1 MQKVFYAALALCLC
15 AASAFAQTT
24 AGRLVGTVSSPD
36 GVIAG
41 ATVVVKDN
49 QTQREQTV
57 SAKEDGTFTFPQLE
71 VGTYTVTVTAPGFKT
86 FVATELKIDVGRE
99 YSLNPTLEVGG
110 VSETVTVTAGAD
122 IINATSPTLS
132 NTVSPQQ
139 IKELPL
145 VARNPLSLINLQAGA
160 TGTQGFQLTSI
171 NGMRTTTT
179 NITRD
184 GINIQDAYIR
194 TNATDFAPGR
204 PSVDD
209 TGEFTI
215 STGLA
220 DADAGYGG
228 AQVRLVT
235 PRGQSQLHGALFA
248 YNRNSH
254 FAANSFFNNAA
265 GSYGPNDTTV
275 LQGRAKAGDPKSPR
289 AFRNRNQFGG
299 TISGPAWLPRFGEGG
314 PSLWRDKAF
323 FFFNYEG
330 LRDPVTSLAQRN
342 ILTPSAR
349 AGTFTFNTT
358 CTAATCPAGVTPGQ
372 QRTVNILQFAQSVG
386 LAGIPSTIDPVVQA
400 RFLAGMPEQG
410 NRSDLGDQLNTTG
423 FQVNRRADATR
434 NQYTFRFDVD
444 ANESNQFNVVWS
456 WNKEVNL
463 RPDADNN
470 PITTGYTVQPFSDQS
485 SENRTLALAYRK
497 VFTANLINEV
507 RGGFFK
513 SDVPFNRIAEIPAF
527 FFTPPNASG
536 AGTATVPFVDPPE
549 TQFLIQG
556 RNTAGYNF
564 QDNADLIMGSHA
576 FKFGGVF
583 QWFRVDNFNGAL
595 TVPTFQLG
603 TGGTAP
609 ILTAAN
615 FNSLGGISTTQ
626 LGTANALLGL
636 LGGIVTGG
644 TQSFNVTS
652 VTSGFV
658 PGAITFQPWRYAN
671 HSLYFQDRWRL
682 RPELSLTLGLRY
694 ELYPSLRID
703 NGVGLE
709 PLIPEG
715 TGPLQTV
722 LNPQGKYAVLGTN
735 AGSPGQYHKTDYNNF
750 APNIGFAWSPNFKN
764 DFLGA
769 LTGGEGRTTIRAGY
783 GIIYANDSLVTT
795 LNNATIANVG
805 LGRTANPVLNDS
817 GQPQLNL
824 RLQNGV
830 PTINPPTFTDP
841 STRTFV
847 FNNSASVGSNF
858 GTAFAINPNLKTPMV
873 HQYSVGVQ
881 RELGFQ
887 TALEVRY
894 VGTQSSN
901 LWRGTDYNQYD
912 IFSNGF
918 FADFERARANLALPG
933 ATTAFCNPA
942 TVAGC
947 QPLTIFQNGGTPTA
961 GRLVVGTGGLAAAT
975 FNTHLNNGAPADA
988 AHAFI
993 MGGFNNHPTVADPTR
1008 APFINLLPNPGT
1020 GVAFVFE
1027 NGASYR
1033 YDALQVELRRRFSQG
1048 LYFQANY
1055 TFSKNLT
1062 DAIGTSQQLQD
1073 TFLDLNRPELEKA
1086 RADWDVTHVLNVN
1099 SIYELPF
1106 GRGKTF
1112 FSGAGGVLDRIIG
1125 GFQLNTIV
1133 SLSSGPPLTFV
1144 DTRGTFNRTTRSARQ
1159 GITTNLTA
1167 DQIRN
1172 LVGVYRTPCGIF
1184 WIDPSVLNINEEALN
1199 AGQCGAGQ
1207 LGTGRASEG
1216 FGTTPFEGQVFFNN
1230 QPGSVGNLGRT
1241 VVSGPW
1247 YFNVDASLVK
1257 NIRITEGSRVQL
1269 RMEAFNA
1276 FNRAHFFP
1284 AAQLLS
1290 ITSTNFG
1297 RLTQTGGNSGGPGG
1311 ARVVQFAARFEF

>member
-1 MQKVFYAALALCLC
+1 MQKVFYAVLALCLF

-41 ATVVVKDN
+41 ATIVVKYN

-57 SAKEDGTFTFPQLE
+57 SSKEDGTFTFPQLE

-86 FVATELKIDVGRE
+86 FVANELKIDVGRE

-110 VSETVTVTAGAD
+110 VNETVTVTAGAD
-122 IINATSPTLS
+122 IINATSASLS
-132 NTVSPQQ
+132 NTVSQQ
-139 IKELPL
+139 QVKELPL
-145 VARNPLSLINLQAGA
+145 VDRNPLDLINLQAGT
-160 TGTQGFQLTSI
+160 TGSQGFQVTTI
-171 NGMRTTTT
+171 NGMRTTMT

-184 GINIQDAYIR
+184 GINVQDAFIR
-194 TNATDFAPGR
+194 TNATDFSPGR

-235 PRGQSQLHGALFA
+235 PRGQSSFHGAAFA

-265 GSYGPNDTTV
+265 GRFVATDPEV
-275 LQGRAKAGDPKSPR
+275 VQGRAQAGAPKSPR

-299 TISGPAWLPRFGEGG
+299 TISGPSWLPRFGEGG
-314 PSLWRDKAF
+314 PSLWKDKAF

-330 LRDPVTSLAQRN
+330 VRDPVSTAAQRT

-372 QRTVNILQFAQSVG
+372 QRSVNILQFAQSVG

-400 RFLAGMPEQG
+400 RILAGMPEQG
-410 NRSDLGDQLNTTG
+410 NRTDLGDQLNTTG
-423 FQVNRRADATR
+423 FQIDRQSNQTR

-444 ANESNQFNVVWS
+444 ADESNQFNFVWS

-463 RPDADNN
+463 RPDADSL
-470 PITTGYTVQPFSDQS
+470 PITAGYTVTPFSDQS
-485 SENRTLALAYRK
+485 SVNRTLALAYRK
-497 VFTANLINEV
+497 VFTPNFINEV
-507 RGGFFK
+507 RGGFLK
-513 SDVPFNRIAEIPAF
+513 SDVPFTRLAEIPAF
-527 FFTPPNASG
+527 FISPGVAPA
-536 AGTATVPFVDPPE
+536 FVDPPE
-549 TQFLIQG
+549 TQFLNQG
-556 RNTAGYNF
+556 RQTASYNL
-564 QDNADLIMGSHA
+564 QDNADLIVGSHA

-583 QWFRVDNFNGAL
+583 QWFQVDSYNDTL
-595 TVPTFQLG
+595 TVPTFTLG

-609 ILTAAN
+609 VLNAN
-615 FNSLGGISTTQ
+615 NFTSLGGISTAQ
-626 LGTANALLGL
+626 LTTANNLLGL
-636 LGGIVTGG
+636 LGGIVTAG

-652 VTSGFV
+652 PTSGFV
-658 PGAITFQPWRYAN
+658 PGATTFSPWRYNN
-671 HSLYFQDRWRL
+671 HSLYFQDRWRV

-694 ELYPSLRID
+694 ELFPALRIA
-703 NGVGLE
+703 NNVGIE

-715 TGPLQTV
+715 TDPLQTI
-722 LNPQGKYAVLGTN
+722 LNPQGKYVTLGTN
-735 AGSPGQYHKTDYNNF
+735 AGRPGQYHKTDYNNF
-750 APNIGFAWSPNFKN
+750 APTIGFAWSPNFKN

-769 LTGGEGRTTIRAGY
+769 LTGGEGRTTIRGGY
-783 GIIYANDSLVTT
+783 GINYVNDSLVTT
-795 LNNATIANVG
+795 LNAATILNVG
-805 LGRTANPVLNDS
+805 LGRSASTALNPS
-817 GQPQLNL
+817 GQSQLNL

-830 PTINPPTFTDP
+830 PAIGAPTFVDP
-841 STRTFV
+841 NTRTFIS
-847 FNNSASVGSNF
+847 NNAPGIGNNF
-858 GTAFAINPNLKTPMV
+858 GAAFAIDPELKTPFV
-873 HQYSVGVQ
+873 HQYSVGIQ

-901 LWRGTDYNQYD
+901 LWRGTDYNQID

-918 FADFERARANLALPG
+918 FADFQRARSNFLLTG
-933 ATTAFCNPA
+933 NAFCA
-942 TVAGC
+942 AAGC
-947 QPLTIFQNGGTPTA
+947 QPLTIFQNGGTPGP
-961 GRLVVGTGGLAAAT
+961 GRLVVGTGGLALAT
-975 FNTHLNNGAPADA
+975 FNSNLNNGLPGEL
-988 AHAFI
+988 AHAGFI
-993 MGGFNNHPTVADPTR
+993 QGGFNNHPTVADPTR
-1008 APFINLLPNPGT
+1008 APFINFLPNPGT
-1020 GVAFVFE
+1020 GQALLFE

-1033 YDALQVELRRRFSQG
+1033 YDALQVELRRRFSEG

-1112 FSGAGGVLDRIIG
+1112 FSGAGGFLDRIIG
-1125 GFQLNTIV
+1125 GFQVNTVV

-1144 DTRGTFNRTTRSARQ
+1144 DPRGTFNRLARSARQ
-1159 GITTNLTA
+1159 GITTNLTN
-1167 DQIRN
+1167 DEIRD
-1172 LVGVYRTPCGIF
+1172 LVGVYRTPCGVF
-1184 WIDPSVLNINEEALN
+1184 WINPSVLNINQEALA
-1199 AGQCGAGQ
+1199 AGQCSAGQ

-1216 FGTTPFEGQVFFNN
+1216 ITGTPFEGQVFFNN
-1230 QPGSVGNLGRT
+1230 QPGSVGNLGRAI
-1241 VVSGPW
+1241 VSGPW

-1257 NIRITEGSRVQL
+1257 NIRITEGSRIQL

-1276 FNRAHFFP
+1276 LNRAHFFP
-1284 AAQLLS
+1284 SNWILN

-1311 ARVVQFAARFEF
+1311 ARVMQFAARFEF

>member
-1 MQKVFYAALALCLC
+1 MQKVFYAVLALCLF

-36 GVIAG
+36 GVLPG
-41 ATVVVKDN
+41 ATVVARDN
-49 QTQREQTV
+49 QTGREQTV
-57 SAKEDGTFTFPQLE
+57 TAKGDGSFTFPQLE

-99 YSLNPTLEVGG
+99 YSLAATLEVGG
-110 VSETVTVTAGAD
+110 VEESVTVTAGAD
-122 IINATSPTLS
+122 VINATSPTLS

-145 VARNPLSLINLQAGA
+145 VARNPLNLINLQAGT

-171 NGMRTTTT
+171 NGMRTTMT
-179 NITRD
+179 NTTRD
-184 GINIQDAYIR
+184 GINIQDAFIR
-194 TNATDFAPGR
+194 SNATDFSPGR

-220 DADAGYGG
+220 DADSGYGG

-235 PRGQSQLHGALFA
+235 PRGQSDFHGALFA

-265 GSYGPNDTTV
+265 GRFVETDPAV
-275 LQGRAKAGDPKSPR
+275 VQGRAQAGDPKSPR

-299 TISGPAWLPRFGEGG
+299 TISGPAILPRFGEGG
-314 PSLWRDKAF
+314 PSLWKDKAF

-330 LRDPVTSLAQRN
+330 VRDPVSSAAQRT

-349 AGTFTFNTT
+349 GGIFTFNAA
-358 CTAATCPAGVTPGQ
+358 CTNTGTNLCPAGVTPGQ

-386 LAGIPSTIDPVVQA
+386 LAGIPSTIDPIVQA

-423 FQVNRRADATR
+423 FQIDRQANTTR
-434 NQYTFRFDVD
+434 NSYAFRFDVD
-444 ANESNQFNVVWS
+444 ANESNQFNVVWT
-456 WNKEVNL
+456 WNKEVLL
-463 RPDADNN
+463 RPDVDNV
-470 PITTGYTVQPFSDQS
+470 PLTAGYTLTPFSNQS
-485 SENRTLALAYRK
+485 SENRMLALAYRR
-497 VFTANLINEV
+497 VFTPNFINEV

-513 SDVPFNRIAEIPAF
+513 SDVPFNRLAEIPAF
-527 FFTPPNASG
+527 FFTPPSATGGGTVNA
-536 AGTATVPFVDPPE
+536 PFVDPPE
-549 TQFLIQG
+549 TQFLNQG

-564 QDNADLIMGSHA
+564 QSNADYVRGSHS
-576 FKFGGVF
+576 FKFGGLF
-583 QWFRVDNFNGAL
+583 QWFQVDSYNDAL

-609 ILTAAN
+609 ILTSGN
-615 FNSLGGISTTQ
+615 FNSLGGISTAQ

-636 LGGIVTGG
+636 LGGIVTAG

-652 VTSGFV
+652 PSSGFV
-658 PGAITFQPWRYAN
+658 PGATTFSPWRYEN
-671 HSLYFQDRWRL
+671 YSLYFQDRWRV

-694 ELYPSLRID
+694 ELYPALRIA
-703 NGVGLE
+703 NNVGLE

-715 TGPLQTV
+715 TDPLQAV
-722 LNPQGKYAVLGTN
+722 LNPQGNYTVLGTN
-735 AGSPGQYHKTDYNNF
+735 AGRPGQYHKTDYNNF
-750 APNIGFAWSPNFKN
+750 APSIGFAWSPNFKN

-769 LTGGEGRTTIRAGY
+769 LMGGEGRTTIRGGY
-783 GIIYANDSLVTT
+783 GINYVNDSLVTT
-795 LNNATIANVG
+795 LNAATIANTG
-805 LGRTANPVLNDS
+805 LGRTANAALNPN
-817 GQPQLNL
+817 GQSQLNL

-830 PTINPPTFTDP
+830 PAIGVPTFIDP
-841 STRTFV
+841 NTRTFIS
-847 FNNSASVGSNF
+847 NNAPGIGNNF
-858 GTAFAINPNLKTPMV
+858 GTVFAINPELKTPFV
-873 HQYSVGVQ
+873 HQYSVGIQ

-901 LWRGTDYNQYD
+901 LWRGTDYNQLD

-918 FADFERARANLALPG
+918 FADYQRARSNLLLTG
-933 ATTAFCNPA
+933 NAFCA
-942 TVAGC
+942 AAGC
-947 QPLTIFQNGGTPTA
+947 QPLSIFQSGGTPTN
-961 GRLVVGTGGLAAAT
+961 GRLVVGTGGLALAT
-975 FNTHLNNGAPADA
+975 FNSHLNNGTPADA
-988 AHAFI
+988 AIAFVS
-993 MGGFNNHPTVADPTR
+993 GGFNNHPNVADPTR
-1008 APFINLLPNPGT
+1008 SPFINFLPNPGT
-1020 GVAFVFE
+1020 GVGFLFE

-1062 DAIGTSQQLQD
+1062 NAIGTSQQLQD
-1073 TFLDLNRPELEKA
+1073 TFLDINRPELEKA
-1086 RADWDVTHVLNVN
+1086 RADFDVTHVLNFN
-1099 SIYELPF
+1099 GIYELPF

-1133 SLSSGPPLTFV
+1133 TLSSGPPLTFV
-1144 DTRGTFNRTTRSARQ
+1144 DPRGTFNRAARSARQ
-1159 GITTNLTA
+1159 GITTNLTS
-1167 DQIRN
+1167 DEIRD
-1172 LVGVYRTPCGIF
+1172 LVGVYRTPCGVF
-1184 WIDPSVLNINEEALN
+1184 WINPSVLNINQEALN
-1199 AGQCGAGQ
+1199 AGQCSAAQ

-1216 FGTTPFEGQVFFNN
+1216 FGTTPFAGQVFFNN
-1230 QPGSVGNLGRT
+1230 QPGSVGNLGRAI
-1241 VVSGPW
+1241 VSGPW

-1257 NIRITEGSRVQL
+1257 NIRITERSRIQL

-1276 FNRAHFFP
+1276 LNRAHFFP
-1284 AAQLLS
+1284 AAQLLNL
-1290 ITSTNFG
+1290 TSTNFG
-1297 RLTQTGGNSGGPGG
+1297 RLTQTGGTSGGPGG
-1311 ARVVQFAARFEF
+1311 ARVMQFAARFEF

>member
-1 MQKVFYAALALCLC
+1 MQKVFYAVLALCLF

-24 AGRLVGTVSSPD
+24 SGRLVGTVSSPD

-41 ATVVVKDN
+41 ATIVVKDN

-57 SAKEDGTFTFPQLE
+57 SGKEDGTFTFPQLE
-71 VGTYTVTVTAPGFKT
+71 VGTYTVTITAPGFKT
-86 FVATELKIDVGRE
+86 FVANELKIDVGSE

-122 IINATSPTLS
+122 IINATTPTLS

-139 IKELPL
+139 IRELPL
-145 VARNPLSLINLQAGA
+145 VARNPLNLISLQAGA
-160 TGTQGFQLTSI
+160 TGIQGFQVTSI
-171 NGMRTTTT
+171 NGMRTTMT

-184 GINIQDAYIR
+184 GINIQDAFIR
-194 TNATDFAPGR
+194 TNATDFSPGR

-220 DADAGYGG
+220 DADSGYGG
-228 AQVRLVT
+228 AQIRLVT
-235 PRGQSQLHGALFA
+235 PRGQSSFHGVLFA

-265 GSYGPNDTTV
+265 GSFGPTSTAV
-275 LQGRAKAGDPKSPR
+275 LQGRAKVGDPVSPR
-289 AFRNRNQFGG
+289 PFRNRNQFGG
-299 TISGPAWLPRFGEGG
+299 TISGPSWLPRFGEGG
-314 PSLWRDKAF
+314 PSLWKDKAF

-330 LRDPVTSLAQRN
+330 VRDPVSSTAQRT

-349 AGTFTFNTT
+349 AGTFTFNAT

-386 LAGIPSTIDPVVQA
+386 LVGIPSTIDPVVQA
-400 RFLAGMPEQG
+400 RILTGMPEQG

-423 FQVNRRADATR
+423 FQIDRQNTTTR

-456 WNKEVNL
+456 RSKEVLL
-463 RPDADNN
+463 RPDADNL
-470 PITTGYTVQPFSDQS
+470 PINAGYTVVPFSDQS
-485 SENRTLALAYRK
+485 SDNRTLSLTYRK
-497 VFTANLINEV
+497 VFTSNFINEA

-513 SDVPFNRIAEIPAF
+513 SDVPFNRLAEIPSF
-527 FFTPPNASG
+527 FISPPPG
-536 AGTATVPFVDPPE
+536 ANPLFVDPPE
-549 TQFLIQG
+549 TQFLNQG
-556 RNTAGYNF
+556 RNTASYNL
-564 QDNADLIMGSHA
+564 QDNADLIVGSHS
-576 FKFGGVF
+576 FKFGGIF
-583 QWFRVDNFNGAL
+583 QWFQVDSYNDAA
-595 TVPTFQLG
+595 TVPTFTLG

-609 ILTAAN
+609 ILNASN
-615 FNSLGGISTTQ
+615 FTSLGGISTAQ
-626 LGTANALLGL
+626 LGTANSLLGL
-636 LGGIVTGG
+636 LGGIVTAG
-644 TQSFNVTS
+644 TRSFNVTS
-652 VTSGFV
+652 PTSGFV
-658 PGAITFQPWRYAN
+658 SGATTFSPFRYEN

-694 ELYPSLRID
+694 ELFPALSIA
-703 NGVGLE
+703 NKVGIE

-715 TGPLQTV
+715 ADPLQAV
-722 LNPQGKYAVLGTN
+722 LNPQGKYAALGAN
-735 AGSPGQYHKTDYNNF
+735 AGQPGQYHKTDYNNF
-750 APNIGFAWSPNFKN
+750 APNIGFAWTPNFKN
-764 DFLGA
+764 KFLGA

-783 GIIYANDSLVTT
+783 GINYVNDSLVTT
-795 LNNATIANVG
+795 LNAAVVNNFG
-805 LGRTANPVLNDS
+805 LGRSANTALNS
-817 GQPQLNL
+817 NGQSQLNL

-830 PTINPPTFTDP
+830 PTISPPTFVDP
-841 STRTFV
+841 NTRTFIG
-847 FNNSASVGSNF
+847 NNAPGIGNNTGVV
-858 GTAFAINPNLKTPMV
+858 FAIDPKLKTPFV
-873 HQYSVGVQ
+873 HQYSVGIQ
-881 RELGFQ
+881 REIGFQ
-887 TALEVRY
+887 TALEIRY

-901 LWRGTDYNQYD
+901 LWRGTDYNQLD

-918 FADFERARANLALPG
+918 FADFQRARSNFLLTG
-933 ATTAFCNPA
+933 NAFCA
-942 TVAGC
+942 TAGC
-947 QPLTIFQNGGTPTA
+947 QPLTIFQSGGTP
-961 GRLVVGTGGLAAAT
+961 GPGHLVVGTGGLALAT
-975 FNTHLNNGAPADA
+975 FNSRLNSGIPADLA
-988 AHAFI
+988 WTDFI
-993 MGGFNNHPTVADPTR
+993 SGGFNNHPTVADPTR
-1008 APFINLLPNPGT
+1008 KPFINLLPNPGT
-1020 GVAFVFE
+1020 GFGFLFQ

-1125 GFQLNTIV
+1125 GFQINTIV
-1133 SLSSGPPLTFV
+1133 SLSSGPALTFV
-1144 DTRGTFNRTTRSARQ
+1144 DPRGTWNRAGRSARQ
-1159 GITTNLTA
+1159 GITTDLTG
-1167 DQIRN
+1167 DQIRD
-1172 LVGVYRTPCGIF
+1172 LVGVYRTPCGVF
-1184 WIDPSVLNINEEALN
+1184 WIDPSVLNINQEALA
-1199 AGQCGAGQ
+1199 AGQCGTQ

-1216 FGTTPFEGQVFFNN
+1216 FGTTPFTGQVFFNN
-1230 QPGSVGNLGRT
+1230 QPGSIGNLGRAI
-1241 VVSGPW
+1241 VSGPW

-1257 NIRITEGSRVQL
+1257 NIRITEGSRIQL

-1284 AAQLLS
+1284 AAQILS
-1290 ITSTNFG
+1290 ITSTSFG

-1311 ARVVQFAARFEF
+1311 ARVIQFAARFEF

>member
-1 MQKVFYAALALCLC
+1 VLALCLF

-41 ATVVVKDN
+41 ATIVVKDN

-57 SAKEDGTFTFPQLE
+57 VGKEDGTFTFPQLE
-71 VGTYTVTVTAPGFKT
+71 AGTYTVTVTAPGFKT
-86 FVATELKIDVGRE
+86 FVANELKIDVGSE

-110 VSETVTVTAGAD
+110 VNETVTVTAGAD
-122 IINATSPTLS
+122 IINATTPTLS
-132 NTVSPQQ
+132 STVSPQQ

-145 VARNPLSLINLQAGA
+145 VARNPLNLINLQAGA
-160 TGTQGFQLTSI
+160 TGQHGFQLTSI

-184 GINIQDAYIR
+184 GINIQDAFIR

-209 TGEFTI
+209 TGEFTL

-220 DADAGYGG
+220 DADSGYGG

-235 PRGQSQLHGALFA
+235 PRGQSNFHGALFA
-248 YNRNSH
+248 YNRNSY

-265 GSYGPNDTTV
+265 GSYGPNDPTV
-275 LQGRAKAGDPKSPR
+275 LQGRANAGDPKSPR

-314 PSLWRDKAF
+314 PSLWKDKAF

-330 LRDPVTSLAQRN
+330 VRDPVTSLATRN

-386 LAGIPSTIDPVVQA
+386 LANIPSTIDPVIQA
-400 RFLAGMPEQG
+400 RILAGMPEQG
-410 NRSDLGDQLNTTG
+410 NRTDLGDQLNTTG
-423 FQVNRRADATR
+423 FQINRQANATR

-444 ANESNQFNVVWS
+444 ANESNQFNVVWT

-463 RPDADNN
+463 RPDVDNV
-470 PITTGYTVQPFSDQS
+470 PLTAGYTVTPFSDQS
-485 SENRTLALAYRK
+485 SENRMLALAYRK
-497 VFTANLINEV
+497 VLTSNFINEV

-513 SDVPFNRIAEIPAF
+513 SDVPFNRLAELPAF
-527 FFTPPNASG
+527 FFTPPSATG
-536 AGTATVPFVDPPE
+536 GATVNAPFVDPPE
-549 TQFLIQG
+549 TQFRNQG
-556 RNTAGYNF
+556 RNTKGYTI

-583 QWFRVDNFNGAL
+583 QWFQVDSFNDAL
-595 TVPTFQLG
+595 TVPTFTLG

-609 ILTAAN
+609 ILSAAN

-636 LGGIVTGG
+636 LGGIVIGG

-652 VTSGFV
+652 PTSGFV
-658 PGAITFQPWRYAN
+658 PGATTFSPWRYEN

-694 ELYPSLRID
+694 ELYPALRIA
-703 NGVGLE
+703 NNVGLE

-715 TGPLQTV
+715 TDPLQAI
-722 LNPQGKYAVLGTN
+722 LNPQGKYTTLGTN
-735 AGSPGQYHKTDYNNF
+735 VGSPGQYHKSDYNNF

-783 GIIYANDSLVTT
+783 GLVYVNDSLVTT
-795 LNNATIANVG
+795 LNAATISNVG
-805 LGRTANPVLNDS
+805 LGRTSNSALNPS
-817 GQPQLNL
+817 GQSQLNL
-824 RLQNGV
+824 RLQDGV
-830 PTINPPTFTDP
+830 PTINPPAFVDP
-841 STRTFV
+841 NTRTFIS
-847 FNNSASVGSNF
+847 NNAPGIGNNF
-858 GTAFAINPNLKTPMV
+858 GAVFLIDPELKTPMV
-873 HQYSVGVQ
+873 HQYSVGIQ

-901 LWRGTDYNQYD
+901 LWRGNDINQYD

-918 FADFERARANLALPG
+918 FADFERARANLALTG
-933 ATTAFCNPA
+933 TTAFCNPA

-961 GRLVVGTGGLAAAT
+961 GRLVVGTGGLAAST
-975 FNTHLNNGAPADA
+975 FTSHLTNGTPADA
-988 AHAFI
+988 AHAFVQ
-993 MGGFNNHPTVADPTR
+993 GGFNNHPTVANPTQ
-1008 APFINLLPNPGT
+1008 APFINFLPNPST
-1020 GVAFVFE
+1020 GVAFLFE
-1027 NGASYR
+1027 NGAWYQ

-1062 DAIGTSQQLQD
+1062 DAIGTTQQLQD
-1073 TFLDLNRPELEKA
+1073 TFLDINRPELEKA
-1086 RADWDVTHVLNVN
+1086 RADWDTTHVLNVN

-1112 FSGAGGVLDRIIG
+1112 FSGAGGWLDRIIG
-1125 GFQLNTIV
+1125 GFQINTIV
-1133 SLSSGPPLTFV
+1133 SLSSGAPLTFV
-1144 DTRGTFNRTTRSARQ
+1144 DTRGTFNRTGRSARQ
-1159 GITTNLTA
+1159 GITTNLTS
-1167 DQIRN
+1167 DQIRD
-1172 LVGVYRTPCGIF
+1172 LVGVYRTPCGVF
-1184 WIDPSVLNINEEALN
+1184 WIDPSVLNINQEALN
-1199 AGQCGAGQ
+1199 AGQCAAGQ

-1230 QPGSVGNLGRT
+1230 QPGSVGNLGRAI
-1241 VVSGPW
+1241 VSGPW

-1257 NIRITEGSRVQL
+1257 NIRITEGSRIQL

-1276 FNRAHFFP
+1276 LNRAQFLP

-1290 ITSTNFG
+1290 ITNPNFG
-1297 RLTQTGGNSGGPGG
+1297 RLTQTNSTSGGPGG

>member
-1 MQKVFYAALALCLC
+1 MPKVFYAVLALCLL

-41 ATVVVKDN
+41 ATIVVKDDL
-49 QTQREQTV
+49 TQREQTV
-57 SAKEDGTFTFPQLE
+57 SGKEDGTFAFPQLE
-71 VGTYTVTVTAPGFKT
+71 AGTYTVTVTAPGFKT

-110 VSETVTVTAGAD
+110 VNETVTVTAGAD
-122 IINATSPTLS
+122 IVNATSPTLS

-139 IKELPL
+139 VKELPL
-145 VARNPLSLINLQAGA
+145 VDRNPLDLINLQAGT
-160 TGTQGFQLTSI
+160 TGSQGFQLSTV
-171 NGMRTTTT
+171 NGMRTTMT

-184 GINIQDAYIR
+184 GINVQDFFIR
-194 TNATDFAPGR
+194 TNATDFSPGR

-220 DADAGYGG
+220 DADSGYGG
-228 AQVRLVT
+228 AQIRLVT
-235 PRGQSQLHGALFA
+235 PRGQSRFHGALFA

-265 GSYGPNDTTV
+265 GNYAPNDPTV
-275 LQGRAKAGDPKSPR
+275 LQGRANAGDPKSPR

-299 TISGPAWLPRFGEGG
+299 TISGPVWLPRFGEGG
-314 PSLWRDKAF
+314 PALWKDKAF
-323 FFFNYEG
+323 FFFNYDG
-330 LRDPVTSLAQRN
+330 IRDPVSTAAQRN

-372 QRTVNILQFAQSVG
+372 QRSVNILQFAQSVG
-386 LAGIPSTIDPVVQA
+386 LAGIPGAIDPVVQA
-400 RFLAGMPEQG
+400 RILAGMPEQG

-423 FQVNRRADATR
+423 FQIDRQATTTR
-434 NQYTFRFDVD
+434 NSYAFRFDVD
-444 ANESNQFNVVWS
+444 ANESNQFNVVWT
-456 WNKEVNL
+456 WNKEVVL
-463 RPDADNN
+463 RPDVDNVPLN
-470 PITTGYTVQPFSDQS
+470 AGYTLTPFSDQS
-485 SENRTLALAYRK
+485 SENRMLALAYRK
-497 VFTANLINEV
+497 VFTPNFINEV

-513 SDVPFNRIAEIPAF
+513 SDVPFNRLAEIPAF
-527 FFTPPNASG
+527 FFTPPNATG

-549 TQFLIQG
+549 TQFLNQG
-556 RNTAGYNF
+556 RNTAGYNL
-564 QDNADLIMGSHA
+564 QDNADLIVGSHS
-576 FKFGGVF
+576 FKFGGLS
-583 QWFRVDNFNGAL
+583 QWFQVDSFNDAA

-615 FNSLGGISTTQ
+615 FNSLGGISTAQ

-652 VTSGFV
+652 PTSGFV
-658 PGAITFQPWRYAN
+658 PGATTFSPWRYEN
-671 HSLYFQDRWRL
+671 HSLYFQDRWRV

-694 ELYPSLRID
+694 ELYPALRIA
-703 NGVGLE
+703 NNVGIE

-715 TGPLQTV
+715 TDPLQAI

-735 AGSPGQYHKTDYNNF
+735 AGRPGQYHKTDRNNF
-750 APNIGFAWSPNFKN
+750 APTIGFAWSPNFKN

-783 GIIYANDSLVTT
+783 GISYVNDSLVTT
-795 LNNATIANVG
+795 LNAATTGNAG
-805 LGRTANPVLNDS
+805 LGRTPNPVQNAS

-824 RLQNGV
+824 RLQDGV
-830 PTINPPTFTDP
+830 PTVNPPTFTDP
-841 STRTFV
+841 GTRTFI
-847 FNNSASVGSNF
+847 FNNSAAVGSNF
-858 GTAFAINPNLKTPMV
+858 GNVFTIDPQLKTPFV
-873 HQYSVGVQ
+873 HQYSVGIQ

-918 FADFERARANLALPG
+918 FADFERARANLALTG
-933 ATTAFCNPA
+933 TTAFCNPA

-947 QPLTIFQNGGTPTA
+947 QPLTIFQSGGTPTA

-975 FNTHLNNGAPADA
+975 FNSHLNNGTPADA
-988 AHAFI
+988 AHAFVQ
-993 MGGFNNHPTVADPTR
+993 GGFNNHPTVADPTR

-1020 GVAFVFE
+1020 GVGLLFE

-1033 YDALQVELRRRFSQG
+1033 YDALQIELRRRFSEG

-1099 SIYELPF
+1099 TIYELPF

-1112 FSGAGGVLDRIIG
+1112 FSGAGGFLDRLVG

-1144 DTRGTFNRTTRSARQ
+1144 DPRGTFNRLARAARQ
-1159 GITTNLTA
+1159 GITTNLTS
-1167 DQIRN
+1167 DEIRD
-1172 LVGVYRTPCGIF
+1172 LVGVYRTPCGVF
-1184 WIDPSVLNINEEALN
+1184 WIDPSVLNINQEALA

-1230 QPGSVGNLGRT
+1230 QPGSVGNLGRAI
-1241 VVSGPW
+1241 VSGPW

-1257 NIRITEGSRVQL
+1257 NIRITEGSRIQL

-1276 FNRAHFFP
+1276 LNRAHFFP
-1284 AAQLLS
+1284 ANWILN
-1290 ITSTNFG
+1290 ITSPNFG